1 MLKFVKIFVVHLKS
15 LFKTLIFIFLFV
27 FCFSSIAQ
35 NSGLVLDLENKPI
48 DKVSVFIADQNI
60 LLKTNDLGEFFF
72 ESKLPNNSYLNF
84 YKNGYVSKLVKYKE
98 GNDFKV
104 FLKKLHVKL
113 DEVGVVESY
122 SELGNTKLTNI
133 EKKSLENI
141 FLRDNS
147 LVESITQLSGVDIIS
162 SGLGIQKV
170 VVRGLSGMRVVTFL
184 NGMQINNQQWAN
196 DHGIGFTDL
205 GLGEVELIKGASALK
220 YGSEAIGGL
229 LYFKDAPFV
238 SSKKIKGFLATKF
251 NNSSYFSSSQFGF
264 KWNKQNFY
272 FNLYGQY
279 SISSDYRLPNNDYL
293 FNSRFNQNA
302 VKFSIA
308 HRFKGLQNIFRYQY
322 HNENPG
328 IPAHAHVDPSNVNI
342 EDITSSSLDL
352 SDGYRLLT
360 PYQSVNNHLFTYK
373 LNYLTTNLKFSIHA
387 GHFINNL
394 QEFEKWTRPAFDLT
408 ISNTQITPNVRYKIN
423 NLTFNLGS
431 QFSLLDNKNNQELR
445 LMPNASSVNIG
456 PYLIMDY
463 EKDNFGLNSG
473 IRFDYKKLKSDDKFV
488 DINYDQSFTN
498 TSFSTGVYYKFLEN
512 IVRLSYSGAFRAPHF
527 SELFSDGVHHGTN
540 RYELGNENL
549 KIEYA
554 NQFDFKYQWA
564 NEHFG
569 FVLNPFL
576 QNISDFIS
584 IVPADTFINS
594 YRVYNYKQYNNVE
607 IKGFEMNLHY
617 HPHQLHN
624 LHIEQSYTF
633 LQTKNKDDQ
642 YGLALVPANSI
653 KTKILFDLNDYEK
666 LVKYKFDYISLY
678 HLYKFSQEDFA
689 EYEELT
695 ESYNLIN
702 FQLGLK
708 LSDKLLCTVG
718 INNLLNKEYSPH
730 TSRIRGV
737 AGGVPN
743 PGRSFNINLKYEF

>member
-1 MLKFVKIFVVHLKS
+1 MHLKS
-15 LFKTLIFIFLFV
+15 LFKTLIFSFLFV

-35 NSGLVLDLENKPI
+35 NSGLVHDVENNPI
-48 DKVSVFIADQNI
+48 SEVSLFIADQNI
-60 LLKTNDLGEFFF
+60 LLKTNELGEFFF
-72 ESKLPNNSYLNF
+72 QSKLPNNSYLNF
-84 YKNGYVSKLVKYKE
+84 YKNGYVSQLVKYKE
-98 GNDFKV
+98 SNEFKV
-104 FLKKLHVKL
+104 VLKKLHVTL

-122 SELGNTKLTNI
+122 SDLGNTKLTNI
-133 EKKSLENI
+133 EKKSLEDV
-141 FLRDNS
+141 FLKDNS
-147 LVESITQLSGVDIIS
+147 MVESITQLSGVDIIS

-170 VVRGLSGMRVVTFL
+170 VVRGLSGMRVVTYL

-229 LYFKDAPFV
+229 LFFKDSPFV
-238 SSKKIKGFLATKF
+238 SNKKMKGFIASKF
-251 NNSSYFSSSQFGF
+251 DNSSYLSSSQFGLN
-264 KWNKQNFY
+264 WNKNNFF

-302 VKFSIA
+302 IKFSIA
-308 HRFKGLQNIFRYQY
+308 HRHKNLQNIFRYQY
-322 HNENPG
+322 HHENPG
-328 IPAHAHVDPSNVNI
+328 IPAHAHVDPADINI
-342 EDITSSSLDL
+342 EDITSSSFDFN
-352 SDGYRLLT
+352 DGYKLLT
-360 PYQSVNNHLFTYK
+360 PYQLVNNQLFNYY
-373 LNYLTTNLKFSIHA
+373 LNYLSNNLKFSLHA

-394 QEFEKWTRPAFDLT
+394 QEYEKWTRAAFDLT
-408 ISNTQITPNVRYKIN
+408 ISNTQITPNIRYKIN
-423 NLTFNLGS
+423 DLTFNLGS
-431 QFSLLDNKNNQELR
+431 QVSVLDNKNNQDYR
-445 LMPNASSVNIG
+445 LVPDASTLNVG
-456 PYLIMDY
+456 PYIVLDY
-463 EKDNFGLNSG
+463 EKNNFGFNSG
-473 IRFDYKKLKSDDKFV
+473 IRYDYKHLKSEDNV
-488 DINYDQSFTN
+488 SNINYENEFSN
-498 TSFSTGVYYKFLEN
+498 TSFSSGIYYKFLDN
-512 IVRLSYSGAFRAPHF
+512 VLRFTYSGAYRAPHF

-549 KIEYA
+549 DIEYA
-554 NQFDFKYQWA
+554 DQFELKYQWS

-569 FVLNPFL
+569 FVFNPFL
-576 QNISDFIS
+576 QNITDFIS
-584 IVPADTFINS
+584 IVPTDTFISS

-607 IKGFEMNLHY
+607 IKGVEMNLHY

-633 LQTKNKDDQ
+633 LETKNKDDQ

-666 LVKYKFDYISLY
+666 LVKYKLDYISLY

-708 LSDKLLCTVG
+708 LSNKLLCTVG

-730 TSRIRGV
+730 TSRIRSV
-737 AGGVPN
+737 AGGIPN